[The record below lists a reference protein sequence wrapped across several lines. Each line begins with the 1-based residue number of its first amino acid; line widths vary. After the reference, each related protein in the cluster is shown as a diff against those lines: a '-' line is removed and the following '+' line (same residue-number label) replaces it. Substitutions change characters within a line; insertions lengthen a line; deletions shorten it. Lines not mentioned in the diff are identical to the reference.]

1 MQQLS
6 LLEEIDS
13 PPVQYWPGFLNH
25 SEADALLA
33 QSLELKWQQNNM
45 QMFGK
50 PVMLPRLETMFGD
63 SPKIFYI
70 YSNSVE
76 LHANPW
82 PPFLAELRAQVEA
95 QTNYRFALAIGNQ
108 YRSAQDS
115 IGYHADDEPTLGLR
129 PAIASISLGATRQFK
144 LKRKE
149 GGQTYAYDLGHGDL
163 LLMLPGCQEDWV
175 HAVPKSARACTAGVN
190 WTFRPYLL
198 G

>member
-13 PPVQYWPGFLNH
+13 PPVQYWPGFLNRTQ
-25 SEADALLA
+25 ADTLLE
-33 QSLELKWQQNNM
+33 QSLALRWQQNRM
-45 QMFGK
+45 TMFGK
-50 PVMLPRLETMFGD
+50 PVPLPRLEAMFGD

-76 LHANPW
+76 LRAQPW
-82 PPFLAELRAQVEA
+82 LPFLAELRAQVEA
-95 QTNYRFALAIGNQ
+95 QTNYRFQLVIGNQ
-108 YRSAQDS
+108 YRNAQDS
-115 IGYHADDEPTLGLR
+115 IGYHADDEPTLGPQ

-144 LKRKE
+144 LKRKQ
-149 GGQTYAYDLGHGDL
+149 GGQIHSFDLSHGDL
-163 LLMLPGCQEDWV
+163 LLMLPGCQEEWV
-175 HAVPKSARACTAGVN
+175 HAVPKSARICGVRVN